1 MSLMNEMPYR
11 RSKRGPDATGSMVF
25 DQERRKARDEGETPQ
40 HTVHP
45 NYGRER
51 AH

>member
-1 MSLMNEMPYR
+1 MSIMNEMPYR

-25 DQERRKARDEGETPQ
+25 DRERSQAREDGEMPR

-45 NYGRER
+45 NYGRPR
-51 AH
+51 SD